1 MSSSTDSVVAKSCF
15 AKVLIIFFSPCTKNR
30 RAWLVHV
37 LGYDKLGF
45 DKPTSS
51 CPPAEKQQAWRYCG
65 STFRLTI
72 VKTNSLANQHR
83 PDRELNRIREV
94 ALSFMGARNGAI
106 RAPAA
111 HEMRSARLFAYAEPV
126 EATRPSHQGRW
137 FRPVITD
144 NSLQFSSGFPI

>member
-1 MSSSTDSVVAKSCF
+1 MPMSSSTDSVVAKSCF

-94 ALSFMGARNGAI
+94 ALSFMGARATAQFVLLRRTRCVVPDCSRMPSRLKRHALRIRGAGSVLSLLTI
-106 RAPAA
+106 AC
-111 HEMRSARLFAYAEPV
+111 
-126 EATRPSHQGRW
+126 
-137 FRPVITD
+137 
-144 NSLQFSSGFPI
+144 NSR